1 MIDLHHARIL
11 AAMRGILPQTFVR
24 FLAIFYTHRGADVG
38 AEHPKACLNINLTL
52 FRGRPPLTDL
62 MTNARLHWLAGGA
75 AQMRTKSI
83 LSLIFLGILFFVSGP
98 VFAHHGSAA
107 YDMSKT
113 VTVTGTITDF
123 QFVNPHVLIAM
134 DVKDPSGKVDKWQGE
149 LTSPNHLARAGWTK
163 STLKPGDQITLIG
176 GPAKSGSPTMWIR
189 KITKDGQEVSLG
201 GGGDN

>member
-1 MIDLHHARIL
+1 
-11 AAMRGILPQTFVR
+11 MRKKL
-24 FLAIFYTHRGADVG
+24 IFS
-38 AEHPKACLNINLTL
+38 L
-52 FRGRPPLTDL
+52 
-62 MTNARLHWLAGGA
+62 
-75 AQMRTKSI
+75 
-83 LSLIFLGILFFVSGP
+83 LSLGAFLVLSRP

-113 VTVTGTITDF
+113 ISVTGTITDF
-123 QFVNPHVLIAM
+123 QFVNPHVLISM
-134 DVKDPSGKVDKWQGE
+134 DVKDTAGKVDKWEGE

-163 STLKPGDQITLIG
+163 STLKPGDQVTLTG

>member
-1 MIDLHHARIL
+1 
-11 AAMRGILPQTFVR
+11 MR
-24 FLAIFYTHRGADVG
+24 
-38 AEHPKACLNINLTL
+38 K
-52 FRGRPPLTDL
+52 
-62 MTNARLHWLAGGA
+62 
-75 AQMRTKSI
+75 K
-83 LSLIFLGILFFVSGP
+83 LIFSLMALGILFVLSGS

-107 YDMSKT
+107 YDMSKS

-123 QFVNPHVLIAM
+123 QFVNPHVLIAI
-134 DVKDPSGKVDKWQGE
+134 DVKDPSGKLEKWQGE

-163 STLKPGDQITLIG
+163 STLKPGDQVTLIG

>member
-1 MIDLHHARIL
+1 
-11 AAMRGILPQTFVR
+11 
-24 FLAIFYTHRGADVG
+24 
-38 AEHPKACLNINLTL
+38 
-52 FRGRPPLTDL
+52 
-62 MTNARLHWLAGGA
+62 
-75 AQMRTKSI
+75 MRTKSI

-107 YDMSKT
+107 YDMSKS

-163 STLKPGDQITLIG
+163 STLKLGDQITLIG